1 MHARRSKK
9 NGAHYFN
16 FGSGVFDMN
25 SQQKITLTSGSLSRN
40 ILLFSIPLM
49 LSNVLQVLFNMS
61 DIAVVG
67 RFAGS
72 HALGSVGST
81 SILVTLF
88 TGFLI
93 GIGSGINVTVARY
106 LGCKSYKDVSE
117 TVHTSAL
124 LCLIIGVIALL
135 IGVLGAR
142 PMMQL
147 LGTKDELID
156 GAILYLQ
163 IYFLGMPALS
173 VYNFGNAV
181 LSAAGDTR
189 RTLIIMVVAGVVN
202 VILNLFFVIVCKLS
216 VAGVA
221 IASAVSQYMSA
232 VLIVRLL
239 VKTNDSYALHI
250 NKLRITRE
258 KARFVLSLSLP
269 AGLQNAIFQIANLFI
284 QASVNTFPAVV
295 VEGNSAAANADAL
308 VYDVMAAF
316 YTACSSFMSQ
326 NFGAGNR
333 KRVINSYYI
342 SLAYS
347 FGIGALLGGALLLFG
362 DKFLMIFTTDPD
374 VVEMGMDRLWVM
386 GFSYAFS
393 AFMDC
398 TISASRGIGKSA
410 VPTAIVIMGA
420 CVFRVIWVCTVFAY
434 FHTIMSLYLLY
445 IFSWTIT
452 SVAEIIY
459 FRYSYRK
466 KMAMFPAE
474 A

>member
-1 MHARRSKK
+1 
-9 NGAHYFN
+9 
-16 FGSGVFDMN
+16 MN
-25 SQQKITLTSGSLSRN
+25 SQQKITLTSGSLGRN

-93 GIGSGINVTVARY
+93 GVGSGINVNVARY
-106 LGCKSYKDVSE
+106 LGCQSDRDVSE
-117 TVHTSAL
+117 TVHTSAI
-124 LCLIIGVIALL
+124 LCVIIGTVALL

-156 GAILYLQ
+156 GAIQYLQ
-163 IYFLGMPALS
+163 IYFLGMPALA

-189 RTLIIMVVAGVVN
+189 RPLIIMIVAGIVN
-202 VILNLFFVIVCKLS
+202 VILNLFFVIVCQLS

-221 IASAVSQYMSA
+221 IASTVSQYLSA
-232 VLIVRLL
+232 ALIVRLL
-239 VKTNDSYALHI
+239 MRTKDSYALHL
-250 NKLRITRE
+250 NQMRITPI
-258 KARFVLSLSLP
+258 KARSVLTLSLP
-269 AGLQNAIFQIANLFI
+269 AGMQNAIFAIANLFI
-284 QASVNTFPAVV
+284 QAGVNSFTAVV

-333 KRVINSYYI
+333 KRVIRSYYI
-342 SLAYS
+342 SLA
-347 FGIGALLGGALLLFG
+347 
-362 DKFLMIFTTDPD
+362 
-374 VVEMGMDRLWVM
+374 
-386 GFSYAFS
+386 
-393 AFMDC
+393 
-398 TISASRGIGKSA
+398 
-410 VPTAIVIMGA
+410 
-420 CVFRVIWVCTVFAY
+420 
-434 FHTIMSLYLLY
+434 
-445 IFSWTIT
+445 
-452 SVAEIIY
+452 
-459 FRYSYRK
+459 
-466 KMAMFPAE
+466 
-474 A
+474 

>member
-1 MHARRSKK
+1 
-9 NGAHYFN
+9 
-16 FGSGVFDMN
+16 MN
-25 SQQKITLTSGSLSRN
+25 SQQKITLTSGSLGRN
-40 ILLFSIPLM
+40 IL

-93 GIGSGINVTVARY
+93 GVGSGINVNVARY
-106 LGCKSYKDVSE
+106 LGCQSDRDVSE
-117 TVHTSAL
+117 TVHTSAI
-124 LCLIIGVIALL
+124 LCVIIGTIALL

-156 GAILYLQ
+156 GAIQYLQ
-163 IYFLGMPALS
+163 IYFLGMPALA

-189 RTLIIMVVAGVVN
+189 RPLIIMIVAGIVN
-202 VILNLFFVIVCKLS
+202 VILNLFFVIVCQLS

-221 IASAVSQYMSA
+221 IASTVSQYLSA
-232 VLIVRLL
+232 ALIVRLL
-239 VKTNDSYALHI
+239 MRTKDSYALHL
-250 NKLRITRE
+250 NQMRITPI
-258 KARFVLSLSLP
+258 KARSVLTLSLP
-269 AGLQNAIFQIANLFI
+269 AGMQNAIFAIANLFI
-284 QASVNTFPAVV
+284 QAGVNSFPAVV

-333 KRVINSYYI
+333 KRVIRSYYI

-347 FGIGALLGGALLLFG
+347 FGIGAVLGGMLLLFG
-362 DKFLMIFTTDPD
+362 DKFLMLFTTDPE
-374 VVEMGMDRLWVM
+374 VVQMGMDRLWVM

-398 TISASRGIGKSA
+398 TIAASRGIGKSA
-410 VPTAIVIMGA
+410 VPTAIVIMGS
-420 CVFRVIWVCTVFAY
+420 CVFRVIWVYTVFAY

-445 IFSWTIT
+445 IFSWSIT
-452 SVAEIIY
+452 AIAEIIY
-459 FRYSYRK
+459 FRYSYRQK
-466 KMAMFPAE
+466 IAE
-474 A
+474 LSPEGAQTAA

>member
-1 MHARRSKK
+1 
-9 NGAHYFN
+9 
-16 FGSGVFDMN
+16 MN
-25 SQQKITLTSGSLSRN
+25 SQLKITLTSGSLGRN

-93 GIGSGINVTVARY
+93 GVGSGINVNVARY
-106 LGCKSYKDVSE
+106 LGCQSDRDVSE
-117 TVHTSAL
+117 TVHTSAI
-124 LCLIIGVIALL
+124 LCVIIGTIALL

-156 GAILYLQ
+156 GAIQYLQ
-163 IYFLGMPALS
+163 IYFLGMPALA

-189 RTLIIMVVAGVVN
+189 RPLIIMIVAGIVN
-202 VILNLFFVIVCKLS
+202 VILNLFFVIVCQLS

-221 IASAVSQYMSA
+221 IASTVSQYLSA
-232 VLIVRLL
+232 ALIVRLL
-239 VKTNDSYALHI
+239 MRTKDSYALHL
-250 NKLRITRE
+250 NQMRITPI
-258 KARFVLSLSLP
+258 KARSVLTLSLP
-269 AGLQNAIFQIANLFI
+269 AGMQNAIFAIANLFI
-284 QASVNTFPAVV
+284 QAGVNSFPALV

-333 KRVINSYYI
+333 KRVIRSYYI

-347 FGIGALLGGALLLFG
+347 FGIGAVLGGMLLLFG
-362 DKFLMIFTTDPD
+362 DKFLMLFTTDPE
-374 VVEMGMDRLWVM
+374 VVQMGMDRLWVM

-398 TISASRGIGKSA
+398 TIAASRGIGKSA
-410 VPTAIVIMGA
+410 VPTAIVIMGS
-420 CVFRVIWVCTVFAY
+420 CVFRVIWVYTVFAY

-445 IFSWTIT
+445 IFSWSIT
-452 SVAEIIY
+452 AIAEIIY
-459 FRYSYRK
+459 FRYSYRQK
-466 KMAMFPAE
+466 IAE
-474 A
+474 LPLEGAQTAA

>member
-1 MHARRSKK
+1 
-9 NGAHYFN
+9 
-16 FGSGVFDMN
+16 MN
-25 SQQKITLTSGSLSRN
+25 SQKKITLTSGSLGRN

-93 GIGSGINVTVARY
+93 GVGSGINVNVARY
-106 LGCKSYKDVSE
+106 LGCQSDRDVSE
-117 TVHTSAL
+117 TVHTSAI
-124 LCLIIGVIALL
+124 LCVIIGAIALL

-156 GAILYLQ
+156 GAIQYLQ
-163 IYFLGMPALS
+163 IYFLGMPALA

-189 RTLIIMVVAGVVN
+189 RPLIIMIVAGIVN
-202 VILNLFFVIVCKLS
+202 VILNLLFVIVCQLS

-221 IASAVSQYMSA
+221 IASAASQYLSA
-232 VLIVRLL
+232 ALIVRLL
-239 VKTNDSYALHI
+239 MRTKDSYALHL
-250 NKLRITRE
+250 NQMRITPI
-258 KARFVLSLSLP
+258 KARSVLTLSLP
-269 AGLQNAIFQIANLFI
+269 AGMQNAIFAIANLFI
-284 QASVNTFPAVV
+284 QAGVNSFPAVV

-333 KRVINSYYI
+333 KRVIRSYYI

-347 FGIGALLGGALLLFG
+347 FGIGAVLGGMLLLFG
-362 DKFLMIFTTDPD
+362 DKFLMLFTTDPE
-374 VVEMGMDRLWVM
+374 VVQMGMDRLWVM

-398 TISASRGIGKSA
+398 TIAASRGIGKSA
-410 VPTAIVIMGA
+410 VPTAIVIMGS
-420 CVFRVIWVCTVFAY
+420 CVFRVVWVYTVFAY

-445 IFSWTIT
+445 IFSWSIT
-452 SVAEIIY
+452 AIAEIIY
-459 FRYSYRK
+459 FRYSYRQK
-466 KMAMFPAE
+466 IAE
-474 A
+474 LPPEGAQTAA

>member
-1 MHARRSKK
+1 
-9 NGAHYFN
+9 
-16 FGSGVFDMN
+16 MN

-49 LSNVLQVLFNMS
+49 LSNILQVLFNMS

-81 SILVTLF
+81 AILVTLF

-93 GIGSGINVTVARY
+93 GVGSGINVNVARY
-106 LGCKSYKDVSE
+106 LGCQSDRDVNE

-124 LCLIIGVIALL
+124 LCLIIGAIALL

-156 GAILYLQ
+156 GAIQYLQ
-163 IYFLGMPALS
+163 IYFLGMPALA

-189 RTLIIMVVAGVVN
+189 RPLIIMIVAGIVN
-202 VILNLFFVIVCKLS
+202 VILNLFFVIVCQLS

-221 IASAVSQYMSA
+221 IASAVSQYLSA
-232 VLIVRLL
+232 ALIVRLL
-239 VKTNDSYALHI
+239 MRTNDSYALRLNQI
-250 NKLRITRE
+250 RITPI
-258 KARFVLSLSLP
+258 KARSVLALSLP
-269 AGLQNAIFQIANLFI
+269 AGMQNLFI
-284 QASVNTFPAVV
+284 QAGVNTFPAVV

-326 NFGAGNR
+326 NYGAGNR
-333 KRVINSYYI
+333 KRVIRSYYI

-347 FGIGALLGGALLLFG
+347 FGIGALLGGMLLLFG
-362 DKFLMIFTTDPD
+362 DKFLMLFTTDPE
-374 VVEMGMDRLWVM
+374 VVQMGMDRLWVM

-398 TISASRGIGKSA
+398 TIAASRGIGKSA
-410 VPTAIVIMGA
+410 VPTAIVIMGS
-420 CVFRVIWVCTVFAY
+420 CVFRVIWVYTVFAY

-445 IFSWTIT
+445 IFSWSIT
-452 SVAEIIY
+452 AIAEIIY
-459 FRYSYRK
+459 FRYSYRQK
-466 KMAMFPAE
+466 IAE
-474 A
+474 LPPESAQIAA

>member
-1 MHARRSKK
+1 
-9 NGAHYFN
+9 
-16 FGSGVFDMN
+16 MN
-25 SQQKITLTSGSLSRN
+25 SQQKITLTSGSLGRN
-40 ILLFSIPLM
+40 IMLFSIPLM

-93 GIGSGINVTVARY
+93 GVGSGINVNVARY
-106 LGCKSYKDVSE
+106 LGCQSDRDVSE
-117 TVHTSAL
+117 TVHTSAI
-124 LCLIIGVIALL
+124 LCVIIGTIALL

-156 GAILYLQ
+156 GAIQYLQ
-163 IYFLGMPALS
+163 IYFLGMPALA

-189 RTLIIMVVAGVVN
+189 RPLIIMIVAGIVN
-202 VILNLFFVIVCKLS
+202 VILNLFFVIVCQLS

-221 IASAVSQYMSA
+221 IASTVSQYLSA
-232 VLIVRLL
+232 ALIVRLL
-239 VKTNDSYALHI
+239 MRTKDSYALHL
-250 NKLRITRE
+250 NQMRITPI
-258 KARFVLSLSLP
+258 KARSVLTLSLP
-269 AGLQNAIFQIANLFI
+269 AGMQNAIFAIANLFI
-284 QASVNTFPAVV
+284 QAGVNSFPAVV

-333 KRVINSYYI
+333 KRVIRSYYI

-347 FGIGALLGGALLLFG
+347 FGIGAVLGGMLLLFG
-362 DKFLMIFTTDPD
+362 DKFLMLFTTDPE
-374 VVEMGMDRLWVM
+374 VVQMGMDRLWVM

-398 TISASRGIGKSA
+398 TIAASRGIGKSA
-410 VPTAIVIMGA
+410 VPTAIVIMGS
-420 CVFRVIWVCTVFAY
+420 CVFRVIWVYTVFAY

-445 IFSWTIT
+445 IFSWSIT
-452 SVAEIIY
+452 AIAEIIY
-459 FRYSYRK
+459 FRYSYRQK
-466 KMAMFPAE
+466 IAE
-474 A
+474 LPLEGAQTAA